1 MSTNIKPIVIIR
13 IADFY
18 DDEVFEMLNETFQ
31 EELSEHYHVIS
42 IPSDKVDEV
51 KIELQDREVNQNLN

>member
-13 IADFY
+13 IPDFY
-18 DDEVFEMLNETFQ
+18 DDEVFEMLNDTFQ

-42 IPSDKVDEV
+42 ISSDKVDEV
-51 KIELQDREVNQNLN
+51 KIELHDREVN